1 MEKEIEAL
9 KHLRLAKVVA
19 LANSTN
25 IEVSTKYLSVAIQ
38 ATKMVLDIYKSLNLY
53 ICDPFAELILKNME
67 CKDLQHNDKVEIPR
81 IQLNHLIEYLSKII
95 SIQEILKEGGENDD
109 K

>member
-25 IEVSTKYLSVAIQ
+25 IEVSTKYLLVAIQ
-38 ATKMVLDIYKSLNLY
+38 ATKMVLDIYKPLNLH
-53 ICDPFAELILKNME
+53 ICDPFAELILKNIE
-67 CKDLQHNDKVEIPR
+67 RKDLQHNDKVEIQR

-95 SIQEILKEGGENDD
+95 SIQEILKEGGKNDD

>member
-1 MEKEIEAL
+1 MVKEIEAL

-25 IEVSTKYLSVAIQ
+25 IEVSTKYLLVAMQ

-67 CKDLQHNDKVEIPR
+67 CKDLQHNNKVEISR
-81 IQLNHLIEYLSKII
+81 IQLNHLLEYLSRMI
-95 SIQEILKEGGENDD
+95 SIQGILKEEGKNDD